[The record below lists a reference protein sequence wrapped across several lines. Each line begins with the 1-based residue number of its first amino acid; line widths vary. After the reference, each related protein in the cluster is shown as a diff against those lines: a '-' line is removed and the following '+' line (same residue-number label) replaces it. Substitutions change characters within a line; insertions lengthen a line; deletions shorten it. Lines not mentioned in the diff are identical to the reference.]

1 MTFIPHT
8 PQEREAMLAAI
19 GLSSLEDLFVD
30 VPEQFRLP
38 SLNMPNGVS
47 ELEVQ
52 AHMRTLARANQPPEA
67 LFLGGG
73 FYDHAIPAAVDSLSG
88 RGEFFTAYTPYQ
100 PEASRGTLQ
109 AIFEFQ
115 SMVCRLTGMDAANAS
130 IYDGGTSLAEAALLA
145 LGATRRKKLVV
156 DGGVN
161 PLYIRQ
167 LETYV
172 KNLDVTLIKLP
183 PVASGPADRTALEA
197 VIGDDVAAVL
207 VQNPN
212 FFGAVDDFTDLAEKV
227 HAAGALLICSFYP
240 VAMGAIKRPGDMG
253 VDIATGEG
261 QSLGLPLSYGGP
273 YLGLFAVRKALIR
286 RMPGRVVG
294 ETVDQQGRRAY
305 VLTLQAREQHIRR
318 ERATSNICTNQALC
332 ALRATIHMSMLGRH
346 GLRALAHTCIR
357 KADYARKRLASVDGV
372 EIISQ
377 GAVFNEFVI
386 QLPTPATAVYEKL
399 LQHGVVAGLPLARF
413 YPQFDRMMLVAL
425 TEKRTAQEI
434 ETFVNALE
442 DVL

>member
-8 PQEREAMLAAI
+8 PQEREAMLAAV
-19 GLSSLEDLFVD
+19 GVGSLDDLFVD

-38 SLNMPNGVS
+38 SLNMPDGIS

-52 AHMRTLARANQPPEA
+52 AHLRTLARANRVPESS
-67 LFLGGG
+67 FLGGG
-73 FYDHAIPAAVDSLSG
+73 FYDHAIPAAVDSLAG

-100 PEASRGTLQ
+100 PEASQGTLQ

-115 SMVCRLTGMDAANAS
+115 SMICRLTGMDAANAS

-145 LGATRRKKLVV
+145 LNATRRKKLIV

-167 LETYV
+167 LESYV
-172 KNLDVTLIKLP
+172 VNLGVEVIKLP
-183 PVASGPADRTALEA
+183 PVADGPADRTALDK
-197 VIGDDVAAVL
+197 VIADDVAAVL

-212 FFGAVDDFTDLAEKV
+212 FFGTIDDFTDLADKV

-240 VAMGAIKRPGDMG
+240 IAMGALKRPGDMG

-261 QSLGLPLSYGGP
+261 QSLGIPLSYGGP
-273 YLGLFAVRKALIR
+273 YLGLFAVRQALVR

-294 ETVDQQGRRAY
+294 ETLDQNGKRAY

-332 ALRATIHMSMLGRH
+332 ALRATIFMSLMGRQ
-346 GLRALAHTCIR
+346 GLREMAYTCVR
-357 KADYARKRLASVDGV
+357 KADYARRRLANIDGV
-372 EIISQ
+372 EIVSQ
-377 GAVFNEFVI
+377 APVFNEFVI
-386 QLPTPATAVYEKL
+386 RLPTSASTVYEKL
-399 LQHGVVAGLPLARF
+399 LQRDIVAGLPLARF
-413 YPQFDRMMLVAL
+413 YPQFENMLLIAL
-425 TEKRTAQEI
+425 TEKRTSREI
-434 ETFVNALE
+434 DTFVNAME